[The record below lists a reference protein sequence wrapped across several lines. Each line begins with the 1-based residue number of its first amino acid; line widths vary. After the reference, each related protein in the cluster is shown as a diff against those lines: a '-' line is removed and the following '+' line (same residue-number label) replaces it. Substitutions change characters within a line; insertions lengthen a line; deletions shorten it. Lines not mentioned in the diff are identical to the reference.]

1 MNKQKDISS
10 STNYNDPGVPKLQNY
25 DGLVLKQNDS
35 FQNPKQFMEEKRM
48 VYNSSTVSDN
58 MSALSW
64 KNDSPLSKIHDPF
77 ENNIPFQTF
86 KKAFDLTED
95 KYRTFS
101 DHTDSYKILSNAVH
115 NNYIAGLRRINSQD
129 GQSISTATSL
139 KSSFLDCESRNSGQ
153 FSNICHSGRYS
164 GRGKKRT
171 LSASPFSCELFDL
184 AQIIRTSPNSLV
196 AYVTSNDANGFISRG
211 SGRNSSEASRAS
223 NGSFGHLNIG
233 SLRSSPIGVSRS
245 KNQHNYLNDSDLTNK
260 SKNQQNQFEIKSS
273 CIQNKINDG
282 YLKSLSSNQNDFNK
296 SQNLLPQTFFNFPE
310 NKSNFLSSASIASQL
325 AASNNSPFNQNAI
338 LTIPHP
344 PVTQFRKVVYNEKDI
359 KVEKVMSNKDS
370 SRKIE
375 KESSLIRNQTNLVT
389 NETKP
394 SGDAESDE
402 EETDPVDLCC
412 YWKNCNI
419 KFDSQLQLV
428 HHVNTDHIQK
438 NKKDCSC
445 YWQGCSRG
453 EKSFKAMYMLVVH
466 VRRHTGEKPHKC
478 HYKDCNKAYSRL
490 ENLKTHLRSH
500 TGERPYLCEIPG
512 CSKAFSNA
520 SDRAKHQNRTHSD
533 EKQYGCKVNGC
544 SKRYTDPSSLRK
556 HMKTVHSVHVQ
567 PTKKFRGELPFS
579 ETKSSENQFCRKN
592 NNEISK
598 VFSSNQIHFDS
609 ISQSNM
615 QQSENTIQRNMCP
628 SPVYN
633 NEYTTVLNED
643 LSYFTPE
650 FNCNISVRD
659 TEVQVQPVFLQ
670 LSNRYTKSMNL
681 APEELV
687 NRRYSIMQNRDLSNR
702 RVSNGSDG
710 SLESNYSSGYESYS
724 NSRRESDM
732 SLQSINERS
741 GSLVN
746 NHFLDINPQS
756 YQKSIANP
764 QPCLKNVVNPRS
776 CQKNIVKYLIGD
788 KASKEKNFY
797 ESDLVNQYSDQSNKV
812 LVCNGLQ
819 SNYFPLSKSSEKLS
833 PLDHQKSIERS
844 CINKSSNKKFNQR
857 STKFRRCSE
866 PIEVTSLIE
875 STPRRHSMTFYN
887 KLPLA
892 PKMNLSNVET
902 KSKSLSNFQ
911 KDETEE
917 LLLRLIQN
925 SDSLLKKS
933 DIENLLLTHQ
943 KHHYLFPQNE
953 LNFAKKHDETDSQM
967 VDGEYY
973 HTSSDIDPLSFFV
986 ENYDMIE
993 ADDRLHN
1000 ENDKNIFLQTS
1011 ESLKKDFQN
1020 NNSLLHTKI
1029 DIIDPCI
1036 SKHSS
1041 NFRSENFDVN
1051 TTSQIKNQLPKNN
1064 VASNENLSSKSDKPF
1079 DLIFKWQD
1087 FSRPQ
1092 SKQDSKLSNDENF
1105 LATKID
1111 ALSTETFVP
1120 LTSNNMVL
1128 NTMNTLLD
1136 SFVEENMFYENQTFC
1151 SFPVIYE

>member
-1 MNKQKDISS
+1 MK
-10 STNYNDPGVPKLQNY
+10 
-25 DGLVLKQNDS
+25 
-35 FQNPKQFMEEKRM
+35 
-48 VYNSSTVSDN
+48 N
-58 MSALSW
+58 M
-64 KNDSPLSKIHDPF
+64 
-77 ENNIPFQTF
+77 
-86 KKAFDLTED
+86 
-95 KYRTFS
+95 
-101 DHTDSYKILSNAVH
+101 
-115 NNYIAGLRRINSQD
+115 
-129 GQSISTATSL
+129 
-139 KSSFLDCESRNSGQ
+139 
-153 FSNICHSGRYS
+153 
-164 GRGKKRT
+164 
-171 LSASPFSCELFDL
+171 
-184 AQIIRTSPNSLV
+184 
-196 AYVTSNDANGFISRG
+196 
-211 SGRNSSEASRAS
+211 
-223 NGSFGHLNIG
+223 
-233 SLRSSPIGVSRS
+233 
-245 KNQHNYLNDSDLTNK
+245 
-260 SKNQQNQFEIKSS
+260 
-273 CIQNKINDG
+273 
-282 YLKSLSSNQNDFNK
+282 
-296 SQNLLPQTFFNFPE
+296 
-310 NKSNFLSSASIASQL
+310 
-325 AASNNSPFNQNAI
+325 
-338 LTIPHP
+338 
-344 PVTQFRKVVYNEKDI
+344 
-359 KVEKVMSNKDS
+359 
-370 SRKIE
+370 
-375 KESSLIRNQTNLVT
+375 
-389 NETKP
+389 TKP
-394 SGDAESDE
+394 SGDAESDGE
-402 EETDPVDLCC
+402 EIDPVDLCC

-428 HHVNTDHIQK
+428 HHVNADHIQK

-533 EKQYGCKVNGC
+533 VKQYGCKVNGC

-579 ETKSSENQFCRKN
+579 ETKSSENQFSRKN
-592 NNEISK
+592 NNEITK
-598 VFSSNQIHFDS
+598 GFSSNQVYFDS
-609 ISQSNM
+609 TCQSNM
-615 QQSENTIQRNMCP
+615 QQSENTIQRNICP

-633 NEYTTVLNED
+633 NEYTAVLNED

-659 TEVQVQPVFLQ
+659 PEVQVQPVSLQ
-670 LSNRYTKSMNL
+670 LSNRYVKSMNL

-687 NRRYSIMQNRDLSNR
+687 NRRYSIMQNRDLSKR

-732 SLQSINERS
+732 SLQSISERR
-741 GSLVN
+741 GS
-746 NHFLDINPQS
+746 NHFLDTVPQS
-756 YQKSIANP
+756 YQKSIPNP

-788 KASKEKNFY
+788 KASKENNCY
-797 ESDLVNQYSDQSNKV
+797 ESDLCNQYSDQSNKV
-812 LVCNGLQ
+812 SVCNGLR
-819 SNYFPLSKSSEKLS
+819 SNYFPSSKSSEKLS
-833 PLDHQKSIERS
+833 PLDHQKSIES

-892 PKMNLSNVET
+892 PKMNLPNVEA
-902 KSKSLSNFQ
+902 KSKSSSTFQ

-933 DIENLLLTHQ
+933 DIENLLVTHQ
-943 KHHYLFPQNE
+943 KPLFPQNDI
-953 LNFAKKHDETDSQM
+953 NFAKMQDETDSRM
-967 VDGEYY
+967 VDGDYY
-973 HTSSDIDPLSFFV
+973 HTSSEIDPLSFFI
-986 ENYDMIE
+986 ENYDMKE
-993 ADDRLHN
+993 AGDMLHN
-1000 ENDKNIFLQTS
+1000 ENDIFLQTS
-1011 ESLKKDFQN
+1011 ESLKKGFQN

-1029 DIIDPCI
+1029 DLTDPCS
-1036 SKHSS
+1036 SKRLS
-1041 NFRSENFDVN
+1041 NFCLENFNVN
-1051 TTSQIKNQLPKNN
+1051 TTSQIKNQLQKNN
-1064 VASNENLSSKSDKPF
+1064 VASNENLSSKPDKSF

-1092 SKQDSKLSNDENF
+1092 QKLDSKLSNDEDF
-1105 LATKID
+1105 LTTKID